1 MKNVKKLL
9 KKAMV
14 FAVAASMLVGTPLTA
29 SAAGIRGVYSI
40 SDGTGQLGENPDAS
54 HTGTVTNTDTN
65 SNSGVIKDNDASIM
79 GIVLDKDYVNAEK
92 GKQVDLTATIVI
104 EGDLVEKDGWK
115 DDGTE
120 EKIRKEL
127 ASKIKWEVLNSDHEI
142 DANTNKILSISASAS
157 DRTKVTLNP
166 RKGTKLG
173 EEMIVRATIDGSYRW
188 IINGEGELE
197 QEKLTT
203 NKTKDYVAEAKVF
216 IKEYSDTLEL
226 INMPDE
232 DKVFTKHTIKLNTDE
247 HLKRVPETANDT
259 ITWIST
265 NTKAATV
272 TAAGVVT
279 FKTVNQ
285 TGSIIAVGERGAKA
299 EWKFKVSAGTPASKV
314 EILDD
319 EKNPAEPFVKNT
331 TTVDLNSDIEDD
343 WNGNTKDVTVRMY
356 AKVKNVVVSE
366 DNAKQPALT
375 LEDAKKK
382 NGNLVTATLELPQ
395 DTEYYTPDG
404 DDKTKFSSDKPQTVD
419 VTDVI
424 DWSSNK
430 TAFAEVDADNTD
442 SDDATLTAKGVGTA
456 TITAK
461 ASGGK
466 KATLKVV
473 VKATLGELT
482 ITNNNDEPLYSGQSI
497 QMTYTRKPEE
507 SKDAVAW
514 SIAKVKVLK
523 NGVEKEVK
531 NPNATINA
539 KGVLTIK
546 PKLDLSE
553 EAYQS
558 VTVVLQSKKK
568 LANGEKDA
576 DGKDVTAY
584 VTDDI
589 TFKLEQS
596 SIDGI
601 RVKEGDKLI
610 AEVHTEY
617 KNGKAS
623 VKTNTE
629 LVDKKNDNVTTI
641 NVPKD
646 KVYDVSIIESALN
659 YHGGTDTL
667 TWKTSNA
674 SIADFVNYGDTV
686 KIEAKKKGTVTMT
699 VSGIR
704 AEDKDGKLNKAS
716 VIKTTFKVNVL
727 QPVNTITLNKPSVV
741 LNRKVKNQKVNGET
755 IEVTQ
760 PQNVALKATLGPKGV
775 DTKTAVNWT
784 VEKVK
789 GAEDGTAAPAD
800 KNGNLITKASV
811 TVKLEKP
818 EIGDEY
824 KITAWT
830 KSGASATATVKIVT
844 KTTSVAIAKS
854 SKLTDATEAAKPAPQ
869 LFTTPKGSK
878 EVANTLSMKLGDD
891 PVQMY
896 PFVNIGKST
905 KALEVD
911 WKDAGTETYEG
922 VEYTVNK
929 KGVVN
934 IIDGK
939 IYAVNSGTVTITAK
953 TPLGKKATLKVTVEK
968 PVVPTA
974 N

>member
-29 SAAGIRGVYSI
+29 SAAGIRGVYSV
-40 SDGTGQLGENPDAS
+40 SDGTTQIGKDPDKS

-104 EGDLVEKDGWK
+104 EGDLVEKAGWK

-120 EKIRKEL
+120 AKIRKEL
-127 ASKIKWEVLNSDHEI
+127 ASKIKWEVLNSDHKI
-142 DANTNKILSISASAS
+142 DADTNKVLSISASAN
-157 DRTKVTLNP
+157 DRTVVTLNP

-188 IINGEGELE
+188 IINKEGELE

-216 IKEYSDTLEL
+216 IKEYSDRLEF
-226 INMPDE
+226 IDMPE
-232 DKVFTKHTIKLNTDE
+232 ADKVFAKHTINLNTEE
-247 HLKRVPETANDT
+247 HLKRIPETANDT

-272 TAAGVVT
+272 TTAGVVT
-279 FKTVNQ
+279 FKTADQ
-285 TGSIIAVGERGAKA
+285 TGSIIAVGEKGVKA
-299 EWKFKVSAGTPASKV
+299 EWEFKVSAGTAASKV
-314 EILDD
+314 EILDND
-319 EKNPAEPFVKNT
+319 KNPAELFVKNT
-331 TTVDLNSDIEDD
+331 TTVDLNPAIKDD
-343 WNGNTKDVTVRMY
+343 WAADDTKDVTVRMY
-356 AKVKNVVVSE
+356 AKVKNVVVKTE
-366 DNAKQPALT
+366 DAKQPALT
-375 LEDAKKK
+375 WEEAKKK
-382 NGNLVTATLELPQ
+382 TNGDLVTATLELP
-395 DTEYYTPDG
+395 DEAEYYTPATDN
-404 DDKTKFSSDKPQTVD
+404 KKELCSEKQTVD

-430 TAFAEVDADNTD
+430 TAFAEVDPYDTD
-442 SDDATLTAKGVGTA
+442 SDEAILTAKGVGTA

-473 VKATLGELT
+473 VKATLGELE
-482 ITNNNDEPLYSGQSI
+482 ITNEEQELYSGQSL
-497 QMTYTRKPEE
+497 QMTYKTEPKE

-514 SIAKVKVLK
+514 SIAKVENAAGKQV
-523 NGVEKEVK
+523 N

-546 PKLDLSE
+546 PKLDPK
-553 EAYQS
+553 YPY
-558 VTVVLQSKKK
+558 VKVVLQSKKK
-568 LANGEKDA
+568 VATGEIDEN
-576 DGKDVTAY
+576 GKDVTDY
-584 VTDDI
+584 VYTDKWFDL
-589 TFKLEQS
+589 TQS
-596 SIDGI
+596 SIDEI
-601 RVKEGDKLI
+601 QVWDDQKILV
-610 AEVHTEY
+610 AEVHVDGT
-617 KNGKAS
+617 K
-623 VKTNTE
+623 VKTNTA
-629 LVDKKNDNVTTI
+629 LAQKSDNTTTI
-641 NVPKD
+641 NVPKGRI
-646 KVYDVSIIESALN
+646 YDVKAKASDGIIDEMVSDA
-659 YHGGTDTL
+659 TTSTL
-667 TWKTSNA
+667 TWKSSNP
-674 SIADFVNYGDTV
+674 SVADFKIKGDSVEIT
-686 KIEAKKKGTVTMT
+686 AYKKGTATMT

-704 AEDKDGKLNKAS
+704 VTEKDGKVNKAS

-755 IEVTQ
+755 KEVTQ
-760 PQNVALKATLGPKGV
+760 SQNVALKATLGPKGV

-789 GAEDGTAAPAD
+789 GEADGTAAPTD
-800 KNGNLITKASV
+800 KNGNPITKASV

-830 KSGASATATVKIVT
+830 KSGATATSTVKIVD

-854 SKLTDATEAAKPAPQ
+854 SELTDATEAANSAPQ
-869 LFTTPKGSK
+869 LFTEKNKAGK
-878 EVANTLSMKLGDD
+878 EVVNTLNMKLGDE

-905 KALEVD
+905 KALEVN
-911 WKDAGTETYEG
+911 WKAAGTATYEG
-922 VEYTVNK
+922 VDYTVNK
-929 KGVVN
+929 KGIVN

-939 IYAVNSGTVTITAK
+939 IYAVNNGTVTITAK
-953 TPLGKKATLKVTVEK
+953 TPLGKKATLKVTVTTK
-968 PVVPTA
+968 
-974 N
+974 